1 MPTDGSLLS
10 RSFAGN
16 CGPAFRTWRQE
27 FRQKYVTRGILC
39 SADGIP
45 RNESTS
51 VLEKTGNK
59 ARDQGLGFGS
69 WVGSLVRS
77 HHDEHLEP
85 YALNRRPQAIISIA
99 AALCCAS

>member
-16 CGPAFRTWRQE
+16 YGLAFRTWCQE
-27 FRQKYVTRGILC
+27 FRQKYVTRGIVC
-39 SADGIP
+39 SVGGIP
-45 RNESTS
+45 RNKSTS
-51 VLEKTGNK
+51 VLEKTENR
-59 ARDQGLGFGS
+59 AHDQGLGFGS

-85 YALNRRPQAIISIA
+85 YALNRGP
-99 AALCCAS
+99 